1 MNSKEVTA
9 HMHLYRQA
17 MESRAERDTSALAR
31 TSLYQHERREAE
43 RKARRANRLLVV
55 SVWVL
60 TALVACVTIFSTT
73 FTTN

>member
-1 MNSKEVTA
+1 MNSKEVQA

-31 TSLYQHERREAE
+31 SSLYQYEKRERERIERRN
-43 RKARRANRLLVV
+43 NRLLVV

-60 TALVACVTIFSTT
+60 TALVCCVTILSTT
-73 FTTN
+73 FTN

>member
-1 MNSKEVTA
+1 MNTKEVTA

-31 TSLYQHERREAE
+31 TSLYQYEKRERERIERRN
-43 RKARRANRLLVV
+43 NRLLVV

-60 TALVACVTIFSTT
+60 TTLVACATILSTT
-73 FTTN
+73 LTN

>member
-1 MNSKEVTA
+1 MNTKEVTA

-31 TSLYQHERREAE
+31 SSLYQYEKRERERIERRN
-43 RKARRANRLLVV
+43 NRLLVV

-60 TALVACVTIFSTT
+60 TAVVCAVTILTTT
-73 FTTN
+73 FTN

>member
-1 MNSKEVTA
+1 MNTKEVTA

-31 TSLYQHERREAE
+31 TSLYQYEKRERERIERRN
-43 RKARRANRLLVV
+43 NRLLVV

-60 TALVACVTIFSTT
+60 TTLVCAVTILSTT
-73 FTTN
+73 FTN

>member
-1 MNSKEVTA
+1 MNTKEIQA

-31 TSLYQHERREAE
+31 TSLYQYEKRERERIERRN
-43 RKARRANRLLVV
+43 NRLLVV

-60 TALVACVTIFSTT
+60 TTLVACVTILSTT
-73 FTTN
+73 FTH